1 MYINSMG
8 SYVPTQRID
17 NDYFKNVNG
26 LDADWIFQR
35 TGICTRSKAAPEE
48 NVNTMAF
55 AAVEDALSS
64 LPYDIRDVD
73 LIVHAAYCVYD
84 SVATAAHEVQR
95 RYDIKGAKAFYLSA
109 ACSSFVNGLEA
120 IEGYFSMGKASKA
133 LLICPEHNTYYA
145 DESDPKSGHLW
156 GDGAVAFFIS
166 KEKVADSDRKILG
179 IFTEGLGQIGA
190 GPEGVKLMPAEG
202 GISMPNGRDVF
213 MNACKYMEY
222 ALDKVLTDASLSVDD
237 LSHVI
242 CHQANMRIISYVAKE
257 LGKEEGVFLNNIEEL
272 GNTGSASAAL
282 VLCQRIKEIARGKK
296 VALVVFG
303 GGYSCG
309 SVLVEI

>member
-1 MYINSMG
+1 M
-8 SYVPTQRID
+8 
-17 NDYFKNVNG
+17 
-26 LDADWIFQR
+26 
-35 TGICTRSKAAPEE
+35 
-48 NVNTMAF
+48 
-55 AAVEDALSS
+55 
-64 LPYDIRDVD
+64 D

-120 IEGYFSMGKASKA
+120 IEGYFAMGKASKA

-222 ALDKVLTDASLSVDD
+222 ALDKVLSDASLSVDD

>member
-1 MYINSMG
+1 
-8 SYVPTQRID
+8 
-17 NDYFKNVNG
+17 
-26 LDADWIFQR
+26 
-35 TGICTRSKAAPEE
+35 
-48 NVNTMAF
+48 
-55 AAVEDALSS
+55 
-64 LPYDIRDVD
+64 VD

-84 SVATAAHEVQR
+84 LVATAAHEVQR

-120 IEGYFSMGKASKA
+120 IEGYFAMGKASKA

-257 LGKEEGVFLNNIEEL
+257 LGKEEGVCRTRPLPENKGDSQRKKGRAGGIRRRLQLRQRSGRDLKVFVLECGDFEFFGYICICKSSEE
-272 GNTGSASAAL
+272 
-282 VLCQRIKEIARGKK
+282 RI
-296 VALVVFG
+296 
-303 GGYSCG
+303 ST
-309 SVLVEI
+309 